1 MWCLHGWRT
10 WLPQQVCHHGSAWP
24 DRVLLVAN
32 KTLVE
37 FGNQLLLLFYA
48 GATATYSLFGVVP
61 IPANLMPLGA
71 LVFTSVI
78 VPQASF
84 LGHGAGLVAG
94 YVMAFLPTV
103 PSLLTLAIFVCF
115 LGAVIWSLHRQFGGS
130 VYFERLRSYLP
141 LQTSADDV
149 ELG

>member
-1 MWCLHGWRT
+1 M
-10 WLPQQVCHHGSAWP
+10 
-24 DRVLLVAN
+24 
-32 KTLVE
+32 
-37 FGNQLLLLFYA
+37 
-48 GATATYSLFGVVP
+48 P

-84 LGHGAGLVAG
+84 LGHTAGLVAG

-103 PSLLTLAIFVCF
+103 PSLLNLAIFACF

-141 LQTSADDV
+141 LRTSADDV